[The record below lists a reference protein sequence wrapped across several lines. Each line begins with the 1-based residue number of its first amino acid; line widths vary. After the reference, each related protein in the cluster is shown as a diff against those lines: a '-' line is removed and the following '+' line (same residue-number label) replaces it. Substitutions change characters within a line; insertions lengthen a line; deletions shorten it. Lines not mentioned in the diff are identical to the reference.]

1 MLPNISRVE
10 NYDENKEIN
19 KRISRKNKNLLTL
32 TRVKSPLNTKSKAE
46 ILFSSEDWER
56 ICVGS
61 VPDVKR
67 KSVDEDWALL
77 FPFGCLFEVTN
88 LPIEV
93 LIAAFENLKAT

>member
-46 ILFSSEDWER
+46 ILFSLEDWER
-56 ICVGS
+56 ICVRS

-67 KSVDEDWALL
+67 KSVDEDWALIFHL
-77 FPFGCLFEVTN
+77 G
-88 LPIEV
+88 
-93 LIAAFENLKAT
+93 ASSK

>member
-1 MLPNISRVE
+1 ME

-46 ILFSSEDWER
+46 ILFFFRGLGKNLRTQCPGCQKEACGRGLGATFS
-56 ICVGS
+56 
-61 VPDVKR
+61 
-67 KSVDEDWALL
+67 
-77 FPFGCLFEVTN
+77 FGCLFEVTN